1 MGSRIAS
8 IFLRQTSR
16 AGSFITVCFIN
27 MLLNFRWSIPAW
39 LMLAA
44 YLIFGV
50 PPLWVFWVALSL
62 WPLAAILMT
71 AIVRLLRM
79 LVSMSGGVSSGHSG
93 GTVVHVD
100 EHTANKNPYS
110 ATRQKE
116 EKVKAGYSSAYAVEG
131 HDWYAGQTPSG
142 ETQNETSGA
151 EPQPWHAPQPAS
163 YPEVEGHDWYA
174 EYRQSEEYKRE
185 QNPAA
190 EAAPSETKNVFGD

>member
-16 AGSFITVCFIN
+16 TGSFITVCFIN

-100 EHTANKNPYS
+100 GGRSRLVRRANAIRGNPERNVRRRAATLARTA
-110 ATRQKE
+110 
-116 EKVKAGYSSAYAVEG
+116 AGFLPG
-131 HDWYAGQTPSG
+131 SG
-142 ETQNETSGA
+142 RSRL
-151 EPQPWHAPQPAS
+151 
-163 YPEVEGHDWYA
+163 V
-174 EYRQSEEYKRE
+174 RRI
-185 QNPAA
+185 
-190 EAAPSETKNVFGD
+190 